1 MPSVLMMAGGTGGH
15 IFPALAVADVLKKAG
30 WHVHWLGTKHGLE
43 TRLVKQHG
51 YPLHCIDIH
60 GLRGKGRLSLLFAP
74 FKIARAIAQAWALL
88 GKIKPAAVV
97 GMGGYATGPGGV
109 AAKLRGLPLLIHEQ
123 NAIAGLTNRWLAK
136 IATVVM
142 QAFDGALPGAITTG
156 NPVRQELF
164 DAHQPNMRAPS
175 ERLNIL
181 VVGGSLGAKAIN
193 ECVVSA
199 LKMLPAH
206 ERPNVWHQTGAHH
219 LDDIKQQYKNADI
232 ESNVSA
238 FIDDM
243 NRAYEWA
250 DWVVCRS
257 GALTVSEISAAGVA
271 ALFVPFPF
279 AVDDHQTANA
289 NYLVARGGAQLC
301 QQKALTPSW
310 LATEIQKHQQDR
322 NTLKSMAANARMQ
335 AKESATTDVV
345 EHIKRVSRV

>member
-15 IFPALAVADVLKKAG
+15 IFPALAVADVLKEAG
-30 WHVHWLGTKHGLE
+30 WQVHWLGTKHGLE

-74 FKIARAIAQAWALL
+74 FKIARAVAQAWRLL
-88 GKIKPAAVV
+88 GNIKPAAVV

-142 QAFDGALPGAITTG
+142 QAFDGALPNAITTG
-156 NPVRQELF
+156 NPVRQTLF
-164 DAHQPNMRAPS
+164 DTQQANTRTSSEPLNM
-175 ERLNIL
+175 L

-193 ECVVSA
+193 ECVVAA
-199 LKMLPAH
+199 LKTLPAN
-206 ERPNVWHQTGAHH
+206 ERPNVWHQTGANH
-219 LDDIKQQYKNADI
+219 LDDIKQQYENAHI
-232 ESNVSA
+232 EGHVSA

-243 NRAYEWA
+243 KGAYEWA

-310 LATEIQKHQQDR
+310 LAAEIQAHQHDR
-322 NTLKSMAANARMQ
+322 KTLKSMAANARMQ